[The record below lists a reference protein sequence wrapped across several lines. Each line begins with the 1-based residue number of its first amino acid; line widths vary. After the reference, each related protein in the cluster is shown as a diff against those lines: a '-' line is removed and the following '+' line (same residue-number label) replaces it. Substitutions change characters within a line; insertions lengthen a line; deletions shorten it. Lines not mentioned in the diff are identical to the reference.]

1 MEESH
6 ARLAGHTGDQEIAA
20 EAMKITY
27 SFAGKESVFEREARQ
42 VIIGR
47 PKYGLSVD
55 IDLTPDQG
63 VSRPHARIWDESEQY
78 WIEDLNSINGTSVD
92 GKPIKGKGKILL
104 KPGLSIRISETTLQL
119 ELPAESVDLGRT
131 RLPDREEIPDREGP
145 SSTSRLD
152 IRAVVDASE
161 SAFSASSN
169 DTGTQRLS
177 LLYELPLQLS
187 AEPDLDNILQP
198 ITERLLKALPS
209 AMRGALLMRDAATD
223 RFLPKGSVPLGRP
236 AVSETLMNRAIQER
250 KGFVWHR
257 GPELT
262 NSQGEFDIEAGMYA
276 PLLWKEEVLGVICVD
291 NHRGGPAFTEDDLRL
306 LIAVAQHL
314 AMAAVQNRLQEDL
327 SRNIALLSRLL
338 TNFSPKIREKLLAR
352 ASRGRLRLGGEN
364 SEVVIVMSDIR
375 SFSLLTADM
384 ESDDIVDLLNE
395 YFSAQVDEV
404 FRFDGTVDKFIGDSI
419 LAVFGSPEPDPMMY
433 EKAVRA
439 AFAMQE
445 AVARVSAQR
454 RARGQVTCKIGIG
467 MHCGEVLH
475 GFIGSDDRME
485 FTIIGSPVNHT
496 SRYAAAAAGDEIL
509 ISPDVWQR
517 AYRFIESDLT
527 AIQTKH
533 EGEFRAFRVKRIKST
548 GKL

>member
-1 MEESH
+1 
-6 ARLAGHTGDQEIAA
+6 
-20 EAMKITY
+20 MKITY
-27 SFAGKESVFEREARQ
+27 TFGGKESVFEREIHQ
-42 VIIGR
+42 IVIGR

-55 IDLTPDQG
+55 LDLTPDQG
-63 VSRPHARIWDESEQY
+63 VSRPHARIWAESDQY
-78 WIEDLNSINGTSVD
+78 WIEDLNSINGTTVD
-92 GKPIKGKGKILL
+92 GKPIKGKGRIPLE
-104 KPGLSIRISETTLQL
+104 PGLLVRISETTLKL
-119 ELPAESVDLGRT
+119 ESPAEIADLTRT
-131 RLPDREEIPDREGP
+131 RLPDRQGFLDGERESPGR
-145 SSTSRLD
+145 TGRLD
-152 IRAVVDASE
+152 IRTVVDASE
-161 SAFSASSN
+161 SAFTASSSE
-169 DTGTQRLS
+169 TGGQRLS

-187 AEPDLDNILQP
+187 AEPDLDNILQS
-198 ITERLLKALPS
+198 ITERLVNVIPS
-209 AMRGALLMRDAATD
+209 AMRGALLMQDSATG

-236 AVSETLMNRAIQER
+236 AISETLMKRAIQER

-257 GPELT
+257 GAELT
-262 NSQGEFDIEAGMYA
+262 TSQGEFNIEAGMYA

-291 NHRGGPAFTEDDLRL
+291 NHQGGPAFSEDDLRL

-314 AMAAVQNRLQEDL
+314 AMAAVQSRLQEDL

-338 TNFSPKIREKLLAR
+338 TNFSPKVREKLLTR

-375 SFSLLTADM
+375 SFSLLTAGM

-395 YFSAQVDEV
+395 YFSAQVDEI

-419 LAVFGSPEPDPMMY
+419 LAVFGSPEPDSMMY

-445 AVARVSAQR
+445 AVAHVSAERQAR
-454 RARGQVTCKIGIG
+454 RQVTCKIGIG
-467 MHCGEVLH
+467 MHCGKVLH

-485 FTIIGSPVNHT
+485 YTIIGAPVNHT
-496 SRYAAAAAGDEIL
+496 SRYTAAAAGGEIL
-509 ISPDVWQR
+509 ISPEVWQR

-533 EGEFRAFRVKRIKST
+533 EGEFRAFRVKQIKST

>member
-1 MEESH
+1 
-6 ARLAGHTGDQEIAA
+6 
-20 EAMKITY
+20 MKITY
-27 SFAGKESVFEREARQ
+27 SFAGKESVFERETDQ
-42 VIIGR
+42 VLIGR

-55 IDLTPDQG
+55 LDLTPDQG
-63 VSRPHARIWDESEQY
+63 VSRPHARIWSEGVQY
-78 WIEDLNSINGTSVD
+78 WIEDLNSINGTTVD
-92 GKPIKGKGKILL
+92 GKPIKGKGKIPLE
-104 KPGLSIRISETTLQL
+104 PGLSIRISETTLKL
-119 ELPAESVDLGRT
+119 ESPEETVDLSRT
-131 RLPDREEIPDREGP
+131 RLPDRDDFPDSGREGP
-145 SSTSRLD
+145 GSTSRLD

-161 SAFSASSN
+161 SAFAASST

-187 AEPDLDNILQP
+187 AEPNLDNILQP
-198 ITERLLKALPS
+198 ITERLVKVLPS
-209 AMRGALLMRDAATD
+209 AMRGALLMRDSATG

-250 KGFVWHR
+250 KGFLWHR
-257 GPELT
+257 GPDLT
-262 NSQGEFDIEAGMYA
+262 TSQGEYDIEAGMYA

-291 NHRGGPAFTEDDLRL
+291 NHGGGPAFTEDDLRL

-314 AMAAVQNRLQEDL
+314 AMSTVQNRLQEDL

-338 TNFSPKIREKLLAR
+338 TNFSPQIREKLLAR
-352 ASRGRLRLGGEN
+352 ARRGRLRLGGEN

-419 LAVFGSPEPDPMMY
+419 LAVFGSPEPDPLMY

-445 AVARVSAQR
+445 AVAHVSAQR
-454 RARGQVTCKIGIG
+454 GARGQVTCKIGIG
-467 MHCGEVLH
+467 MHCGKVLH

-485 FTIIGSPVNHT
+485 YTIIGSPVNHT